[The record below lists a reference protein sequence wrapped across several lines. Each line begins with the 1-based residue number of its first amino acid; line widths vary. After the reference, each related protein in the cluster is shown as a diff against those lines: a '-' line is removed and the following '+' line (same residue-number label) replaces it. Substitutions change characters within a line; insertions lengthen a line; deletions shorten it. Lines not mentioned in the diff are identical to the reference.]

1 MTDDEMIALACYVRG
16 ADLPKNFWKEVEK
29 KAEKG
34 NTAAL
39 VCLGNR
45 DSEKGFDK
53 NLHTSDFNFD
63 ETVLLKGLEAS
74 LKFIN
79 YSKKY

>member
-1 MTDDEMIALACYVRG
+1 MKAKHHTNF
-16 ADLPKNFWKEVEK
+16 LPDRVFSYFQKEVPGLYIGLGT
-29 KAEKG
+29 G
-34 NTAAL
+34 NK
-39 VCLGNR
+39 
-45 DSEKGFDK
+45 EKGFDK